1 MKALKVIAAALA
13 VILLLLLLTV
23 ILLETR
29 NNDTIQQTVP
39 TTQAQNTSG
48 MLSWEEY
55 QAMSLEEQD
64 AYFQQFESV
73 EQFEKWMDSVR
84 PTETDE
90 VIPTWD
96 PTAKK
101 PDTYTWEEYEALSRE
116 EQEAFYQWFAS
127 GTAFEAWMN
136 KAKPAQ
142 TDPTQGQNDNPGQ
155 TDKPNQT
162 EKPNQTDKPNQTGKN
177 PSDYTWE
184 EYQKLSPQEK
194 ETFFQW
200 FGSVEAFE
208 KWMDKVKPEETEPT
222 TPSWNKP
229 GKKPNEYTWAEYMA
243 LSREDQDAFYL
254 WFDSEDDFEEWMEA
268 AKPEETEPTD
278 PVWSKPGKTPD
289 QYTWE
294 EYQALSQKD
303 QDAFYLW
310 FDSEYAFE
318 QWMKA
323 AKPAETTPTTPVW
336 DKTDKKPNEYTWA
349 EYEALTNE
357 EKDAFFLWFGSI
369 EAFENWMDS
378 AQ

>member
-1 MKALKVIAAALA
+1 MKALKIIAVVLV
-13 VILLLLLLTV
+13 VILVLLLLTV
-23 ILLETR
+23 VLLEAR
-29 NNDTIQQTVP
+29 NKAPDQPEVT
-39 TTQAQNTSG
+39 TTQTQSDSG
-48 MLSWEEY
+48 ILSWEEY
-55 QAMSLEEQD
+55 QALSLEEQD
-64 AYFQQFESV
+64 AYFQTFASV
-73 EQFEKWMDSVR
+73 EAFEKWLESVR
-84 PTETDE
+84 PTESE
-90 VIPTWD
+90 AVIPAKDW
-96 PTAKK
+96 AEKK
-101 PDTYTWEEYEALSRE
+101 PDAYTWEEYQALSRE
-116 EQEAFYQWFAS
+116 EQEAFFQWFGS
-127 GTAFEAWMN
+127 MDAFEQWMVS
-136 KAKPAQ
+136 AKPAETTVPEETEGKPAQQ
-142 TDPTQGQNDNPGQ
+142 TKPNNPGKQ
-155 TDKPNQT
+155 PNQ
-162 EKPNQTDKPNQTGKN
+162 
-177 PSDYTWE
+177 YTWE
-184 EYQKLSPQEK
+184 EYQKMSPTEQEA
-194 ETFFQW
+194 FFKS
-200 FGSVEAFE
+200 FESLEAFE
-208 KWMDKVKPEETEPT
+208 KWMNSVKPAET
-222 TPSWNKP
+222 TPKDPVWNKP
-229 GKKPNEYTWAEYMA
+229 GKDPDEYTWEEYQA

-254 WFDSEDDFEEWMEA
+254 WFDSEDDFEEWMGA

-336 DKTDKKPNEYTWA
+336 DKTGKKPNEYTWA